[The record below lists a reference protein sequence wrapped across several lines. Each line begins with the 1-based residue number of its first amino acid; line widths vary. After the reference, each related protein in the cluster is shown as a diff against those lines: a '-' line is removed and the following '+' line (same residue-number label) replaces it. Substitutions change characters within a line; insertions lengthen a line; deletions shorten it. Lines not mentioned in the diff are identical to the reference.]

1 MDTAFNNV
9 LSYITDTWTWLGSWQ
24 YHGVS
29 FAAYILGF
37 IILSILIR
45 RIFGA

>member
-1 MDTAFNNV
+1 MDAAFNGV
-9 LSYITDTWTWLGSWQ
+9 LTIISSTWTWLESWS

-29 FAAYILGF
+29 FGAYILGF
-37 IILSILIR
+37 IILSILIN